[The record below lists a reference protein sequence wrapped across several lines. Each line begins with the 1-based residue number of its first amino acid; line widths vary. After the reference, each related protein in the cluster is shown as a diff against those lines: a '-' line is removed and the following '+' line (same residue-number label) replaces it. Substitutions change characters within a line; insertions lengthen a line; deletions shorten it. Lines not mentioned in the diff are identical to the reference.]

1 MDSIG
6 RADRDAGS
14 LAGLRRGYFS
24 DHKPFI
30 HDNFVSFTKLKTP
43 DPKFSRERMRKC
55 TNTCGQEPTPSNS
68 EEGEEGWAFEKHF

>member
-14 LAGLRRGYFS
+14 FSGLRRGYFS

-30 HDNFVSFTKLKTP
+30 HDNFISFTKLKTP
-43 DPKFSRERMRKC
+43 DP
-55 TNTCGQEPTPSNS
+55 
-68 EEGEEGWAFEKHF
+68 